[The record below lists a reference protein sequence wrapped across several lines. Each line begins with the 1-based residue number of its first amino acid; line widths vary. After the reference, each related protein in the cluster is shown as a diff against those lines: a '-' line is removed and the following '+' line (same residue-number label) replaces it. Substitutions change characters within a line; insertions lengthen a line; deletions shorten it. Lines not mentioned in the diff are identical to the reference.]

1 MAATATP
8 KRGRGA
14 GSWGALAAF
23 LVVTYGVAALG
34 ALAAADAGQVYS
46 SLEKPSWAPPAW
58 LFGPVWTLLYALI
71 AVGAWLV
78 WRHPNRPRVRSAL
91 VWWWVQLVL
100 NLAWTPLFFGAGQF
114 GLALLDIGLL
124 LGAVGVTS
132 VLFHRLDRAAAL
144 LLGPYV
150 AWVAFAAA
158 LNAAIWWLNT

>member
-1 MAATATP
+1 M
-8 KRGRGA
+8 
-14 GSWGALAAF
+14 
-23 LVVTYGVAALG
+23 
-34 ALAAADAGQVYS
+34 
-46 SLEKPSWAPPAW
+46 W